1 MSERF
6 HLVLT
11 TATPLTP
18 SSSLPL
24 QLFFP
29 PPTDYDQY
37 YASLAAS
44 AAPSTPSGEFSV
56 LGDFEEDKKP
66 NIEYLDA
73 LNEHNKRSRSVENE
87 DDDAAERKQAR
98 VGDGNGGDADGWGL
112 GQQQQQEQQA
122 QENGEQQQEHLPMNG
137 VESSGLNA
145 QDVTLADEDP
155 IVHGLYFPTLFPCY
169 VQRALVFSGWQTN
182 AVLASWRGAP

>member
-112 GQQQQQEQQA
+112 GQQQQEQQA